1 MKLPLKTCI
10 AFSIVIFCQEA
21 VAGTMQNATTEVAPT
36 RMPVSTTASTKTTST
51 ETMAGSTAETTN
63 GNNSS
68 KTTFS
73 DATANLLT
81 DTNAESQD
89 PDWITTFTSQA
100 VDTDTT
106 LTSTTYVSQTTGGKH
121 NSNILDAI
129 KDFLCDIVWLLFA
142 FSVIFL
148 LCLVVKCLRCFRSGY
163 KRIKISQ
170 QDKHINQY
178 QKWLAV
184 YSPKGHN
191 VVCTSE
197 DGLKTL

>member
-1 MKLPLKTCI
+1 MKLPLKACI
-10 AFSIVIFCQEA
+10 VFVIVIFCQEA
-21 VAGTMQNATTEVAPT
+21 VTGSMQNGTSEVAST
-36 RMPVSTTASTKTTST
+36 SVPVSTTASTNRTST
-51 ETMAGSTAETTN
+51 ETMTGSSAETTN
-63 GNNSS
+63 GSNSS
-68 KTTFS
+68 KTTLS
-73 DATANLLT
+73 ISTTNLLT
-81 DTNAESQD
+81 DTKTDYQD
-89 PDWITTFTSQA
+89 LDWTTTFTSQA
-100 VDTDTT
+100 VDIDTT
-106 LTSTTYVSQTTGGKH
+106 LTSATYVSQTTQDKH
-121 NSNILDAI
+121 SPNILDAI

-148 LCLVVKCLRCFRSGY
+148 LCLVVKCLRCLRSGY